1 MLVRKIKS
9 DIFIFRLPKFR
20 QFFKSYLD
28 HRIGRGLF
36 TVATSMFLNVKK
48 YVQVELKIDSL
59 KEVPR
64 EYFFMNIKIPFNLG

>member
-1 MLVRKIKS
+1 MLVRRIKS

-36 TVATSMFLNVKK
+36 TVATSMFFECKK
-48 YVQVELKIDSL
+48 ICASGTGNRFLERGS
-59 KEVPR
+59 
-64 EYFFMNIKIPFNLG
+64 